1 MGGMGF
7 VVSMFRVDQ
16 QGNSIQFCSSP
27 SQCVVTVSSS
37 DMVSV
42 WENVS
47 IVYVYSIH
55 FCVSFHYYKI
65 VVATDARQ

>member
-1 MGGMGF
+1 MGGMFF
-7 VVSMFRVDQ
+7 VVPMFAVDQ
-16 QGNSIQFCSSP
+16 ENSIQFWSS

-42 WENVS
+42 CESVS

-55 FCVSFHYYKI
+55 FCVSFHYYKV
-65 VVATDARQ
+65 VVATDAQQ